1 MSEKRR
7 YAIALVR
14 EAMEYWAF
22 VPDVPG
28 VYGRGSTSDEA
39 MADATDALE
48 DYLAW
53 LREHG
58 EQAPE
63 PASDSVE
70 VRYADVPA

>member
-1 MSEKRR
+1 MSETRR

-14 EAMEYWAF
+14 EATEYWAF

-28 VYGRGSTSDEA
+28 VYGRGTTSDEA

-53 LREHG
+53 LRENG
-58 EQAPE
+58 ELAPE
-63 PASDSVE
+63 PASDAVE

>member
-7 YAIALVR
+7 YAIAVVR
-14 EAMEYWAF
+14 EGAEYWAF

-28 VYGRGSTSDEA
+28 VYGRGATSDEA

-48 DYLAW
+48 DYLTW
-53 LREHG
+53 LREKG
-58 EQAPE
+58 EAAPE
-63 PASDSVE
+63 PAADAVE